1 MSFRDRILEVFE
13 EELEARVD
21 TMMTAYAEI
30 IANKYQIRL
39 ASLLKDIPVMSSNPV
54 CRGTKPDGSRCTFKG
69 NHGGYCGKHQKQG
82 EKIKQRT
89 HETIS
94 DGHTHGPGFRNV
106 IGCPGCEKSSSSKG
120 LIDLDS
126 IIDNE

>member
-1 MSFRDRILEVFE
+1 MNFRDKISEVIE
-13 EELEARVD
+13 EEFENRID
-21 TMMTAYAEI
+21 TALTGYAEI

-39 ASLLKDIPVMSSNPV
+39 ASLLKDIPTFSTNPI

-69 NHGGYCGKHQKQG
+69 TYDGYCGKHQKQG
-82 EKIKQRT
+82 AQIKQRT
-89 HETIS
+89 HETIIN
-94 DGHTHGPGFRNV
+94 GHTHGPGFRNV
-106 IGCPGCEKSSSSKG
+106 VGCPGCEKSSSSKG

>member
-1 MSFRDRILEVFE
+1 MNFRDKISEVIE
-13 EELEARVD
+13 EEFENRID
-21 TMMTAYAEI
+21 TALTGYAEI

-39 ASLLKDIPVMSSNPV
+39 ASLLKDIPTFSTNPI

-69 NHGGYCGKHQKQG
+69 TYDGYCGKHHKQG
-82 EKIKQRT
+82 EQIKQRK
-89 HETIS
+89 HVTIIN
-94 DGHTHGPGFRNV
+94 GHTHGPGFRNV
-106 IGCPGCEKSSSSKG
+106 VGCPGCEKSSSSKG